1 MRAGKEHTEIV
12 AGGVGRCGVPMWQG
26 GCPSGFCD
34 REAYGQYNL
43 LTEWRNT
50 PYSAGWRCDHH
61 GGPAADGVR
70 IIVDGLT
77 NEGRQM
83 FMAYRPGFEN
93 LQESDAGFGPS
104 PDHAYAD
111 LLARSKRPIVKKDAI
126 NG

>member
-12 AGGVGRCGVPMWQG
+12 AGGVGKCGVPMWQG
-26 GCPSGFCD
+26 CCPSGFCD

-104 PDHAYAD
+104 PDQAYAD
-111 LLARSKRPIVKKDAI
+111 LLAQSKRQS
-126 NG
+126 